1 VSDDNVTMMMIVIK
15 IVKTLMMIDINV

>member
-15 IVKTLMMIDINV
+15 IVKTLMMVDINV